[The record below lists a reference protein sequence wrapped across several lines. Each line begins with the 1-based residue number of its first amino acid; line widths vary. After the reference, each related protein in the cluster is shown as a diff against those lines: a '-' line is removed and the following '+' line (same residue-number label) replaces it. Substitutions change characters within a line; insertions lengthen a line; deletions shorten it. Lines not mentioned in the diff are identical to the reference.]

1 MLSKKERV
9 DYEHEYLKTSTLQKD
24 TQYNIKAYAN
34 LISETSKKDL
44 SYLTRL

>member
-1 MLSKKERV
+1 MLSKKEIV

-44 SYLTRL
+44 SNLTRL